1 MKTKLYKRAVSV
13 VLTGAVLLSLTGCL
27 DFGGGKK
34 AVIEAAGVLAE
45 NIVAADAAKLIKES
59 SLDKKSKDAT
69 ALTETL
75 SLDGKKDE
83 EKAFYEAVEKTIEY
97 EVDEESFTSKKGQ
110 ASIDII
116 FTMADYESVLK
127 DKYTKIE
134 DLTEAVKKADTK
146 EIKFTAE
153 FIKEDK
159 EWVADNVGSKK
170 FLKIYDYRTAKVDI
184 SVSADM
190 VKALINKNMSSFW
203 LAENGKYVDTIFIEY
218 SYYFDS
224 SVADF
229 KDRGVKLYFKLSKDG
244 TEVFTGEDQILGE
257 STIVTCKVTNEQL
270 GLDKNAFVDAGNYKI
285 DFYMKG
291 DAGDELLDTVSVT
304 VEKTPPKQNNG
315 GNNNSGALPGEGN
328 YFTFRNAQ
336 FRQHVKACGWL
347 NNDNCKTSANTY
359 KKDVKKLTF
368 SIQVDDLNMAEVDY
382 KYYYSDKTD
391 TDSLKNAMKEPVF
404 SGSAK
409 PKKFT
414 EGIFYDFDYQVDQAK
429 LGIYL
434 VGIYEK
440 GTNNL
445 ICLAYVGVS

>member
-1 MKTKLYKRAVSV
+1 MKIRLYKKALSAV
-13 VLTGAVLLSLTGCL
+13 LAGAVILSLTGCL

-45 NIVAADAAKLIKES
+45 NIVAADAATLIKES

-69 ALTETL
+69 ALTELL
-75 SLDGKKDE
+75 SLDGKTDD
-83 EKAFYEAVEKTIEY
+83 EKAFYEAVANTVEY
-97 EVDEESFTSKKGQ
+97 VVDEESFTSKKGQ
-110 ASIDII
+110 ASIDIV
-116 FTMADYESVLK
+116 FTMADYEKVLK
-127 DKYTKIE
+127 DEFTKIE
-134 DLTEAVKKADTK
+134 DLTAAVKKADTK

-153 FIKEDK
+153 FVKEDK

-170 FLKIYDYRTAKVDI
+170 FLKLYDYRTAEVDL
-184 SVSADM
+184 SLTAEM
-190 VKALINKNMSSFW
+190 VKSFIKKDMSSFW
-203 LAENGKYVDTIFIEY
+203 LADEGKYVDTIFIEY
-218 SYYFDS
+218 TYYFDS
-224 SVADF
+224 AVVDY
-229 KDRGVKLYFKLSKDG
+229 KDKGVKIFFKLSKDG
-244 TEVFTGEDQILGE
+244 EEIFTGEDQILGD
-257 STIVTCKVTNEQL
+257 STIVSCKVSNNQI
-270 GLDKNAFVDAGNYKI
+270 GLDNTAFLEAGNYKI
-285 DFYMKG
+285 DLYMRG
-291 DAGDELLDTVSVT
+291 DAGDELLDSVSIA
-304 VEKTPPKQNNG
+304 VEKTPPKQNG
-315 GNNNSGALPGEGN
+315 GNSGALPGEGS
-328 YFTFRNAQ
+328 YFSFRNAA

-391 TDSLKNAMKEPVF
+391 TESLKNAMKNPIF

-409 PKKFT
+409 PKQFT

-429 LGIYL
+429 LGVYL
-434 VGIYEK
+434 VGIFEK

>member
-1 MKTKLYKRAVSV
+1 MPESNGISVGYSCGNRCILYADSHRILFRLIFFPVICNSDVKGSDSVDGFSLFVTILTAQVFVKFSLFGDTSTTQEILIFLGHISSFRNTIFRHEARQYNVPDLFYPTPQPAVPHK
-13 VLTGAVLLSLTGCL
+13 
-27 DFGGGKK
+27 GK
-34 AVIEAAGVLAE
+34 AGVIAKVKPQ
-45 NIVAADAAKLIKES
+45 NIAQANVF
-59 SLDKKSKDAT
+59 LDQRSN
-69 ALTETL
+69 
-75 SLDGKKDE
+75 SP
-83 EKAFYEAVEKTIEY
+83 
-97 EVDEESFTSKKGQ
+97 
-110 ASIDII
+110 
-116 FTMADYESVLK
+116 VLNR
-127 DKYTKIE
+127 I
-134 DLTEAVKKADTK
+134 KADT
-146 EIKFTAE
+146 
-153 FIKEDK
+153 
-159 EWVADNVGSKK
+159 
-170 FLKIYDYRTAKVDI
+170 
-184 SVSADM
+184 
-190 VKALINKNMSSFW
+190 
-203 LAENGKYVDTIFIEY
+203 
-218 SYYFDS
+218 
-224 SVADF
+224 
-229 KDRGVKLYFKLSKDG
+229 FKLSKDG

-382 KYYYSDKTD
+382 KYFYSDKTD

-409 PKKFT
+409 PKQFT